1 MGKTGFFL
9 PKWLLLPV
17 TAHGQAVGCEAG
29 SSAPLP
35 GAQAQSSVGA
45 EAALPLTELISQLG

>member
-17 TAHGQAVGCEAG
+17 TAHSQAVECEAG
-29 SSAPLP
+29 SSAPHL
-35 GAQAQSSVGA
+35 GAQAQTSPGA
-45 EAALPLTELISQLG
+45 EAALPLTELISELG